1 MHKKIEQYLSEIEYV
16 GSYEEHEYGDI
27 ELLDS
32 MVDFFISLDPEN
44 LLPDQEERY
53 IHIMDLFDSFA
64 DEEDE
69 EDYDEEMSEA
79 PAKVRTKRDREAR
92 RQRRA
97 EYKKKKSQLKLKA
110 KLWRKKPAY
119 KKYLKKKKRMI
130 SRGKT
135 STGKRIRKF
144 I

>member
-1 MHKKIEQYLSEIEYV
+1 MHKKIDQYLSEIEYV
-16 GSYEEHEYGDI
+16 GNYEDHEYGDI

-32 MVDFFISLDPEN
+32 MIDFFISLDPEN

-64 DEEDE
+64 DDEDDY
-69 EDYDEEMSEA
+69 EDDDELDEA
-79 PAKVRTKRDREAR
+79 PASIRVKRDREAR
-92 RQRRA
+92 RKSRA
-97 EYKKKKSQLKLKA
+97 EYRKKKASIKLKA
-110 KLWRKKPAY
+110 KQFRKKPAY